1 MGRPRIGV
9 STLLAGLLA
18 CAAVQC
24 LAQSPGAYGAGRV
37 ESENR
42 SAEVDWQPGTSKSDG
57 MGDVSGHWRGTL
69 LARKSADQGPL
80 AEARRLSPTLGN
92 PEASTATL
100 DVALLHGFRLD
111 GLALNTR
118 ATVQQHWTPGQA
130 SGASFSLDEA
140 VLSGAG
146 PGNGYWSAGR
156 KVVAWDVGHAFRPND
171 TVQQEARRTLVPANV
186 RGRPLLMV
194 EGFDADTAWGL
205 VWVNPGRGRQAAG
218 AHEPALAARVFRRTG
233 SVDWHGFVRHGQRTG
248 ASAGLA
254 AAWVPGEALSLH
266 ASVRRFQRHDTVNA
280 DAWALGPALVA
291 ANPWRVAVGGAGTQA
306 VLGGSWTGAGGL
318 SVLMEAWYDA
328 TAPGADDWRRWTQ
341 RQQDLRAL
349 AAAGA
354 PVAAVAG
361 NLAWQTGALGAS
373 PSLHRRNLFTRLSW
387 TDGPWQPSLDWLYH
401 PADRGHMFTLALHWQ
416 GDRVRV
422 EGGLRVHGGPGTA
435 VLRQIP
441 VQQQAYTTLTW
452 AF

>member
-1 MGRPRIGV
+1 
-9 STLLAGLLA
+9 
-18 CAAVQC
+18 
-24 LAQSPGAYGAGRV
+24 
-37 ESENR
+37 
-42 SAEVDWQPGTSKSDG
+42 
-57 MGDVSGHWRGTL
+57 
-69 LARKSADQGPL
+69 
-80 AEARRLSPTLGN
+80 
-92 PEASTATL
+92 
-100 DVALLHGFRLD
+100 
-111 GLALNTR
+111 
-118 ATVQQHWTPGQA
+118 
-130 SGASFSLDEA
+130 
-140 VLSGAG
+140 
-146 PGNGYWSAGR
+146 
-156 KVVAWDVGHAFRPND
+156 
-171 TVQQEARRTLVPANV
+171 VQQEARRTLVPANV

-291 ANPWRVAVGGAGTQA
+291 ANPWRAAVGGAGAQA
-306 VLGGSWTGAGGL
+306 LLGGSWTGAGGL